1 MRDQYALSSNE
12 TVNIIAVG
20 DFHIGSSEFNYD
32 FIDYLLVLTFLFACM
47 ILGFTIILIV
57 GLCL

>member
-1 MRDQYALSSNE
+1 MLED
-12 TVNIIAVG
+12 
-20 DFHIGSSEFNYD
+20 YD
-32 FIDYLLVLTFLFACM
+32 FIDYLLVLIFLFACM

>member
-1 MRDQYALSSNE
+1 MLED
-12 TVNIIAVG
+12 
-20 DFHIGSSEFNYD
+20 YD
-32 FIDYLLVLTFLFACM
+32 FIDYLLVLIFLLSCM